1 LKFAQVILPLALKEL
16 TYAIPLALSNA
27 IKIGSRVEVQ
37 IGKKKVYSA
46 IVSEIHD
53 REPLEYKV
61 KPITNV
67 LDENSLVTPVQIQF
81 WRWIADYYMST
92 TGEILMEALPS
103 GLKLKSETKIVLHS
117 DFNHDYNNLSAEEFT
132 ITEALSNSEA
142 LSIDDIKLILQ
153 NHSFSKKKISDT
165 QVFMLL
171 EEMMTKQI
179 VFIEEDLIEKYKPR
193 TETFISIHPRLVN
206 NEMLLQQVFQ
216 DLEKR
221 AVKQSNTL
229 LSYFMMIKKE
239 EQVVESDELIWVN
252 QTELIKKSTGNSSV
266 INALIDKEILQ
277 SKKMEVS
284 RLKFKGGNNN
294 TYQFTNAQQLA
305 FENLEKQLQQ
315 KEVVLLHG
323 ETGSGKT
330 LLYVELIKQAISKG
344 EQVLFLLPEITLTE
358 HLITKLKHWLGEE
371 IAVYHSRYND
381 NQRVEIWNAVMQK
394 KYKVV
399 VGARSAIF
407 LPFTNLGLIIVDE
420 EHDASFKQSQRQP
433 HYHARDAAIYLAHIF
448 KAKTILGSAT
458 PSLETWQNAYQQ
470 KYGLVKLKEKFGG
483 NHLLKSTNSSAIG
496 EETKGEVNKKKEF
509 EKMMEDENKSST
521 KIELIDLREA
531 NRMKT
536 MKGSFSWKLFKAIQK
551 TVADKKQVLLFQ
563 NRRGYSPSLYCGV
576 CGWIPECNNCSVKLT
591 YHKYSDSLSCH
602 YCNFTRRVIQ
612 SCPRCGES
620 NMKIQGVGTEKV
632 EDELKI
638 LLPELRIARMD
649 ADTVRGND
657 GHQRMMDKFEK
668 GEIDVLVGTQM
679 ITKGLDFENI
689 GLVGVLS
696 ADALMSFPDF
706 RVNERTYQTLHQ
718 VSGRTGRKNNNGAVM
733 IQALNIKN
741 STLQWFLRQDIDAF
755 YDEELKFRQTLLYPP
770 FARLIHVEIKHR
782 KVETAVAA
790 ANWLHQ
796 KLLPALGKFV
806 LGPSV
811 PAIDRV
817 KNYYRRE
824 LLIKINR
831 NQTGLKETKA
841 LLRQCLAEMPTVKGF
856 GQVVA
861 DVDVDC

>member
-1 LKFAQVILPLALKEL
+1 
-16 TYAIPLALSNA
+16 
-27 IKIGSRVEVQ
+27 
-37 IGKKKVYSA
+37 
-46 IVSEIHD
+46 
-53 REPLEYKV
+53 
-61 KPITNV
+61 
-67 LDENSLVTPVQIQF
+67 
-81 WRWIADYYMST
+81 
-92 TGEILMEALPS
+92 
-103 GLKLKSETKIVLHS
+103 
-117 DFNHDYNNLSAEEFT
+117 
-132 ITEALSNSEA
+132 
-142 LSIDDIKLILQ
+142 
-153 NHSFSKKKISDT
+153 
-165 QVFMLL
+165 
-171 EEMMTKQI
+171 
-179 VFIEEDLIEKYKPR
+179 YKPR
-193 TETFISIHPRLVN
+193 TETFISIHSRLVN
-206 NEMLLQQVFQ
+206 DETLLQQVFQ

-252 QTELIKKSTGNSSV
+252 QTELIKKSASNSSV
-266 INALIDKEILQ
+266 INALVDKEILQ

-294 TYQFTNAQQLA
+294 TYQFTKPQQLA

-315 KEVVLLHG
+315 KDVVLLHG

-358 HLITKLKHWLGEE
+358 HLINKLKHWLGEE

-407 LPFTNLGLIIVDE
+407 LPFSNLGLIIIDE

-448 KAKTILGSAT
+448 KSKTILGSAT

-470 KYGLVKLKEKFGG
+470 KYGLVKLKEKYGVAD
-483 NHLLKSTNSSAIG
+483 S
-496 EETKGEVNKKKEF
+496 
-509 EKMMEDENKSST
+509 EKVKST
-521 KIELIDLREA
+521 KIELVDLREA

-536 MKGSFSWKLFKAIQK
+536 IKGSFSWRLFDAI
-551 TVADKKQVLLFQ
+551 TETIAAKKQVLLFQ

-576 CGWIPECNNCSVKLT
+576 CGWVPECNNCSVKLT

-602 YCNFTRRVIQ
+602 YCNFTRRVVQ
-612 SCPRCGES
+612 SCPSCGES

-638 LLPELRIARMD
+638 LLPKITVARMD
-649 ADTVRGND
+649 ADTVRGKE
-657 GHQRMMDKFEK
+657 GHQRIMEKFERA
-668 GEIDVLVGTQM
+668 EIDVLVGTQM

-706 RVNERTYQTLHQ
+706 RVNERAYQLLHQ
-718 VSGRTGRKNNNGAVM
+718 VSGRTGRKNNNGKVI
-733 IQALNIKN
+733 IQALNTSHSI
-741 STLQWFLRQDIDAF
+741 LHWFLKQDIDAY
-755 YDEELKFRQTLLYPP
+755 YDEELKFRQLLLFPP
-770 FARLIHVEIKHR
+770 FVRLIHIQIKH
-782 KVETAVAA
+782 KNLQTAIDA
-790 ANWLHQ
+790 ANWLQQ
-796 KLLPALGKFV
+796 KLFPALGKFV
-806 LGPSV
+806 LGPSK

-817 KNYYRRE
+817 KNYYIRE
-824 LLIKINR
+824 LLIKVTKSN
-831 NQTGLKETKA
+831 NNLKETKA
-841 LLRQCLAEMPTVKGF
+841 LLNQNLKELPTIKGYS
-856 GQVVA
+856 QVII